1 MPVLH
6 TIRQG
11 IAKKNILSFTFLLFL
26 TGFFF
31 FPRANLHKIFFYV
44 AVLPPFLLTLRR
56 SDIRQLLGSRLAI
69 LCLVYWLYSF
79 LTISW
84 NAETD
89 VADVGK
95 HLLRLINTAC
105 FFGIVLH
112 LVRKEPDYDRVLL
125 KWLCWIATGSAVFS
139 IVYFYSG
146 RSFPQV
152 RLENC
157 CYLRHPILGASAY
170 GLAAVIGYYRFIFE
184 PDRNRR
190 RLYLLIFFILLGD
203 MLLTQSRGP
212 LIALVAALGTG
223 EMVRKNVR
231 LMAALG
237 AIGIGYVVLVYFD
250 VIELSRF
257 FTRNNLFSYRLEIW
271 HLTWEK
277 ILTAPW
283 FGHGINS
290 DETVLLSV
298 GKYAQHAHNAYLA
311 SLLYGGLI
319 GALLLLTICLVS
331 LVEGLKQARNRQQVI
346 YLAMLVFGL
355 ACMLTDGNQLLTNPR
370 PLWLF
375 FWFPIALLA
384 ARQLTP
390 PGAAPGCS
398 VETEMPEKF
407 GLGRSGPSPKG

>member
-1 MPVLH
+1 MRVLH

-11 IAKKNILSFTFLLFL
+11 IATKKILSITFLLFL

-31 FPRANLHKIFFYV
+31 FPGANLHKIFFYV
-44 AVLPPFLLTLRR
+44 AVLPPFLLTLGR
-56 SDIRQLLGSRLAI
+56 SDIRQLLNSRLAI
-69 LCLVYWLYSF
+69 LCLIYWLYSF
-79 LTISW
+79 LTITW
-84 NAETD
+84 NPETD
-89 VADVGK
+89 AADVGK
-95 HLLRLINTAC
+95 LLLRLINTAC

-112 LVRKEPDYDRVLL
+112 LMRITRDYDRVLFQ
-125 KWLCWIATGSAVFS
+125 WLCWIAAGSAVFS
-139 IVYFYSG
+139 IVYFYS
-146 RSFPQV
+146 SHPFPQV

-157 CYLRHPILGASAY
+157 CQLHHPILGASAY
-170 GLAAVIGYYRFIFE
+170 GLGAIISYYRFIFE

-203 MLLTQSRGP
+203 ILLTQSRGP
-212 LIALVAALGTG
+212 LLALVAALGAG

-231 LMAALG
+231 LIASLVV
-237 AIGIGYVVLVYFD
+237 IGIGYVVLVYFD

-298 GKYAQHAHNAYLA
+298 GEYALHAHNAYLA

-319 GALLLLTICLVS
+319 GGLLLLTICLVS
-331 LVEGLKQARNRQQVI
+331 LVEGLKQAHSRHQVI
-346 YLAMLVFGL
+346 YLAMLLFGL
-355 ACMLTDGNQLLTNPR
+355 VCMLTDGNQLLTNPR

-384 ARQLTP
+384 ARQQVRRAQHP
-390 PGAAPGCS
+390 AS
-398 VETEMPEKF
+398 RKEE
-407 GLGRSGPSPKG
+407 